1 MKSVRNSVQL
11 IGRLGKDPEVKNFGN
26 SQKASFSIATSE
38 TYKNAKGE
46 KVEDTQWHNIVIW
59 GKLADIAGQYL
70 KKGAEVAVEGKLV
83 HRVFETDKGEK
94 RYITEIN
101 VNDLAML
108 GGKQK

>member
-11 IGRLGKDPEVKNFGN
+11 IGRLGKDPEVKNFGK
-26 SQKASFSIATSE
+26 SQKATFSIATSE

-83 HRVFETDKGEK
+83 HRSFETDKGEK